1 LRAFP
6 RLARNDLV
14 RGGSHPFREIPVT
27 STTDKLLKALDA
39 GTGPRCV
46 LLVGDDLR
54 IREAATTVINSLIP
68 AEQQAFNLERLDG
81 HATPW
86 EHVRLSLLTPP
97 FLPGTKVVWLEDA
110 PYFISG
116 DQRGVLGTNIMELWD
131 EGKEHDA
138 GKRLMDLL
146 ALEGWTQARWE
157 TLADSDYA
165 EIARLLNSE
174 DAVAKLVTFCKRQ
187 GMDLSR
193 RRNANSNGL
202 DDLLT
207 EGMPPWAFLLM
218 TATQADRRMRIYKR
232 LEQLRAVLSLGL
244 ERERFG
250 RVNRQQLH
258 EFVIERLRSAAKTA
272 DAQAQ
277 ESILRRSSSDLRNL
291 SQELEKLC
299 LYAVD
304 RPRLRTQDVET
315 ILTDY
320 GEGGIFDLTRAIGDR
335 DSCVALA
342 NLNRLVEFGQ
352 HPLQILGALANDA
365 RRLITARK
373 LLDGELRAYWRGTV
387 SYQQFQQLL
396 QRGKLS
402 DAIRGS
408 YGDYMCLKRAE
419 GFSMRDLR
427 RYISAIHDADGQLKS
442 TGNDG
447 RLVLERLILSMCLG
461 EGQRDQ
467 R

>member
-1 LRAFP
+1 M
-6 RLARNDLV
+6 
-14 RGGSHPFREIPVT
+14 PVT
-27 STTDKLLKALDA
+27 STTDKLLKALNA

-54 IREAATTVINSLIP
+54 IREAATTLINSLIP

-86 EHVRLSLLTPP
+86 EYVRLSLLTPP
-97 FLPGTKVVWLEDA
+97 FLPSTKVVWVEDA

-116 DQRGVLGTNIMELWD
+116 DQHGVLSANIIELWD

-157 TLADSDYA
+157 TLADSDHA
-165 EIARLLNSE
+165 EIARLLNSDE
-174 DAVAKLVTFCKRQ
+174 AVEKLVTFCKRQ

-193 RRNANSNGL
+193 RRSANSNGL

-218 TATQADRRMRIYKR
+218 TAGQVDRRMRVYKR

-250 RVNRQQLH
+250 RVSREQLH
-258 EFVIERLRSAAKTA
+258 EFVIDRLRSVGKTA
-272 DAQAQ
+272 DAQAR
-277 ESILRRSSSDLRNL
+277 ESIVRRSSSDLRNL

-299 LYAVD
+299 LYAAD
-304 RPRLRTQDVET
+304 RPSLRTQDVET
-315 ILTDY
+315 VLTDY
-320 GEGGIFDLTRAIGDR
+320 GEVWIFDLTRAISDQ
-335 DSCVALA
+335 DSCAALA
-342 NLNRLVEFGQ
+342 NLNRLVAFGQ
-352 HPLQILGALANDA
+352 HPLQVLGVLANEA
-365 RRLITARK
+365 RRLIAARK
-373 LLDGELRAYWRGTV
+373 LLDGELRAYWSGIA

-396 QRGKLS
+396 QRSELH
-402 DAIRGS
+402 AIRSS
-408 YGDYMCLKRAE
+408 YGDYMCLRRAA

-427 RYISAIHDADGQLKS
+427 RYISAIHDADVQLKS

-461 EGQRDQ
+461 DRQRDQ